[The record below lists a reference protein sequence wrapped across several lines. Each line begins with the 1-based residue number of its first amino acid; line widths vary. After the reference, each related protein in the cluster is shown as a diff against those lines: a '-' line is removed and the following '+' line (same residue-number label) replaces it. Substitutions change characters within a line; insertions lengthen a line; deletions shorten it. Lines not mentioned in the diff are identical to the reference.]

1 METIRDSYLKVFVC
15 SYNKERWVLCP
26 RNFSPEIS
34 FLGHQ
39 KRVSVGLSLSN
50 SLQRKKFQPSFA
62 ASALSESDA
71 QTQVASEETQ
81 INDSDEPKTIHV
93 RFKLRKECAF
103 GQQFLIVGDDP
114 VFGLWDPSDAVP
126 LNWSDGH
133 VWLVELDLPS
143 GKAIKYKFILKGGT
157 EEIIWQRGPDRVLQ
171 TWETEKTITVLEDWD
186 NPKLQMIIEEEE
198 LVTDPSA
205 ESMID
210 SELTMVAENLT
221 QPKQDDGT
229 DVNKESASTNA
240 YFRLMENPSPD
251 KGAEM
256 VADNITE
263 EKGEPDLSTCDEVSG
278 LTSVTCPEKEDGVLG
293 NDGRAINRSD
303 SLNSRDEASLFSDE
317 GVPVLV
323 PGLIT
328 MPTEET
334 REESPRGVEE
344 KNAANILVQSDKPE
358 SSDMQEWREE
368 RASTS
373 GTSETMIDKK
383 EELNVHERV
392 EKTIIIQSKEEPTV
406 YERVEKPQQTEHD
419 DIEEELQDSVLE
431 SDLRWGNTC
440 GGWQL
445 IARVARFVLNFQ
457 NRAF

>member
-15 SYNKERWVLCP
+15 SCNKERWVLCP
-26 RNFSPEIS
+26 RKFSPETS

-39 KRVSVGLSLSN
+39 KRVFVGLSLSN
-50 SLQRKKFQPSFA
+50 SLQRNKFQHIIA

-126 LNWSDGH
+126 LIWSDGH

-157 EEIIWQRGPDRVLQ
+157 EEIIWQPGPDRVLQ

-186 NPKLQMIIEEEE
+186 NHELQMIIQEEE

-240 YFRLMENPSPD
+240 YFRLMEKLSPN

-263 EKGEPDLSTCDEVSG
+263 EKGEPDLNTCDEVSG
-278 LTSVTCPEKEDGVLG
+278 LTSVTCTEKEGGILG
-293 NDGRAINRSD
+293 NDGRAINTSD
-303 SLNSRDEASLFSDE
+303 SLSSRDEASQFSDE

-334 REESPRGVEE
+334 REESLREVEE
-344 KNAANILVQSDKPE
+344 KNAANILVQSDKAE
-358 SSDMQEWREE
+358 SSDMQEWKEE
-368 RASTS
+368 CASTS
-373 GTSETMIDKK
+373 
-383 EELNVHERV
+383 L
-392 EKTIIIQSKEEPTV
+392 QS
-406 YERVEKPQQTEHD
+406 Y
-419 DIEEELQDSVLE
+419 
-431 SDLRWGNTC
+431 GN
-440 GGWQL
+440 
-445 IARVARFVLNFQ
+445 
-457 NRAF
+457 